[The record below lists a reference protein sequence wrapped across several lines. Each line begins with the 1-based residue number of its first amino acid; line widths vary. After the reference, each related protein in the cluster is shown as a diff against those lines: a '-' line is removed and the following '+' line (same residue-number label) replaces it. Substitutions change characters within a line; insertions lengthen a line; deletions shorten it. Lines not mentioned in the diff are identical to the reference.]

1 MEILS
6 SAGTILFKILD
17 KTMGLTIPHNGV
29 GMIRPI
35 RQRAISKPTSGL
47 LSTQSIRSSCQR
59 PRIWLSKS
67 FNKSTKEIVCRIST
81 QDVNQTKPEVWQWSE
96 SKDAVK
102 TYSVFVGI
110 LLCGL
115 IPEFQMSKVGDLVY
129 FVSLAVTTI
138 YIGAHRGLNSKERQ
152 TITLKQSI
160 LAPVMA
166 SFALFGSY
174 IIIKYFPD
182 FNFQTLLDVYFFL
195 LASFATIGAFT
206 GPARSV
212 AGKMNMQHT
221 FDIRI
226 PKLLGAV
233 DSEGNTIESLPL
245 FSSDIAV
252 SILGLTLATLDL
264 VSHHG
269 NFTVSNT
276 IACLIA
282 ADILQLIGIS
292 SFRVASI
299 LLVGM
304 LVYDVTW
311 VFASPAA
318 IGENVML
325 KVATS
330 TDVMNG
336 PTRLIFPKI
345 PGSMGEASSFP
356 FALLGLGDI
365 AIPGLLCCL
374 ALRYDAS
381 RSIDIGA
388 RGRAAAEA
396 ILDSISKLTGEE
408 SRDEVMNLTGTA
420 AEDAYDRI
428 ADMELENR
436 NRSQGETEEN
446 VSVMAVSDAV
456 LYNRVYFMSIMTAY
470 VFGLAVAF
478 AANEITG
485 LGQPALLYLVPS
497 CIGALVFT
505 SMSRREFDRLW
516 KFRDLNKSQE

>member
-1 MEILS
+1 MGSFVASALS
-6 SAGTILFKILD
+6 R
-17 KTMGLTIPHNGV
+17 MP
-29 GMIRPI
+29 P
-35 RQRAISKPTSGL
+35 RQRASSKPGL
-47 LSTQSIRSSCQR
+47 PSNLWIR
-59 PRIWLSKS
+59 PRGDRYILPMNRYTIQSPIKES
-67 FNKSTKEIVCRIST
+67 YRCRSTRQVEE
-81 QDVNQTKPEVWQWSE
+81 TKPEVWQWSE

-115 IPEFQMSKVGDLVY
+115 IPEFQASKIGDLVY

-152 TITLKQSI
+152 TISLKQGI

-166 SFALFGSY
+166 SLSLFSFY
-174 IIIKYFPD
+174 LIIKYFPD
-182 FNFQTLLDVYFFL
+182 LSLQTLLDVYFFL

-206 GPARSV
+206 GPLRSL
-212 AGKMNMQHT
+212 GEKTNMQYV
-221 FDIRI
+221 FDIKI
-226 PKLLGAV
+226 PKVLGAV
-233 DSEGNTIESLPL
+233 DSSGNSIESLPL
-245 FSSDIAV
+245 YSTDVLV
-252 SILGLTLATLDL
+252 SILGLTLATVDL
-264 VSHHG
+264 LSHHG

-292 SFRVASI
+292 SFRVAGI

-311 VFASPAA
+311 VFASPAT

-330 TDVMNG
+330 DVMTG

-396 ILDSISKLTGEE
+396 ILKSIASLTGEE
-408 SRDEVMNLTGTA
+408 SGDEVMNITGTA
-420 AEDAYDRI
+420 AEDAYDI
-428 ADMELENR
+428 VADRELENR
-436 NRSQGETEEN
+436 NRSQGKSASDETEY
-446 VSVMAVSDAV
+446 VLSVSDAV
-456 LYNRVYFMSIMTAY
+456 LYNRVYFISIMVAY
-470 VFGLAVAF
+470 VFGLVLAF

-497 CIGALVFT
+497 CMGALVFT
-505 SMSRREFDRLW
+505 SASRKEFDRLW
-516 KFRDLNKSQE
+516 RFRDLGKHRE

>member
-1 MEILS
+1 
-6 SAGTILFKILD
+6 
-17 KTMGLTIPHNGV
+17 MGLTIPKINGV
-29 GMIRPI
+29 TMISGK
-35 RQRAISKPTSGL
+35 QRVISCGL
-47 LSTQSIRSSCQR
+47 LSTHDIRPQCQR
-59 PRIWLSKS
+59 PVLGLQIPYKTPINTSIR
-67 FNKSTKEIVCRIST
+67 CRST
-81 QDVNQTKPEVWQWSE
+81 QEVKETAPVPSAEVWQWSE
-96 SKDAVK
+96 SRDAVK

-166 SFALFGSY
+166 SLALFGSY
-174 IIIKYFPD
+174 ILIKYFPD
-182 FNFQTLLDVYFFL
+182 FNLQTLLDVYFFL

-206 GPARSV
+206 GPLRSV
-212 AGKMNMQHT
+212 AEKMQLQHT
-221 FDIRI
+221 FDVKV
-226 PKLLGAV
+226 PKFLGAV
-233 DSEGNTIESLPL
+233 DSEEHPIESLPL
-245 FSSDIAV
+245 YSSDVVV
-252 SILGLTLATLDL
+252 SALGLTLAVVDL
-264 VSHHG
+264 LSHHG

-292 SFRVASI
+292 SFRVAGI

-396 ILDSISKLTGEE
+396 ILESISRLTGEE

-436 NRSQGETEEN
+436 NRSQGEGRTEETGY
-446 VSVMAVSDAV
+446 VMTISDAV
-456 LYNRVYFMSIMTAY
+456 LYNRVYFMSIMVAY
-470 VFGLAVAF
+470 VLGLVAAF

-497 CIGALVFT
+497 CMGALIFT
-505 SMSRREFDRLW
+505 SMSRKEFDRLW
-516 KFRDLNKSQE
+516 RFRDLSKKQE

>member
-1 MEILS
+1 
-6 SAGTILFKILD
+6 
-17 KTMGLTIPHNGV
+17 MGLLIRNTTGV
-29 GMIRPI
+29 ARIAV
-35 RQRAISKPTSGL
+35 RQRSISCGL
-47 LSTQSIRSSCQR
+47 LSTHNVR
-59 PRIWLSKS
+59 PRRKDPCSPFLGLRTSLHTSSK
-67 FNKSTKEIVCRIST
+67 EYIRCRST
-81 QDVNQTKPEVWQWSE
+81 QEVKETTPVSPAEVWQWSE
-96 SKDAVK
+96 SRDAVQ

-115 IPEFQMSKVGDLVY
+115 IPEFQMSKVGDLIY

-138 YIGAHRGLNSKERQ
+138 YIGAHRGLNFKERQ

-166 SFALFGSY
+166 SLALFGSY
-174 IIIKYFPD
+174 LIIKYFPD
-182 FNFQTLLDVYFFL
+182 FNLQTLLDVYFFI

-206 GPARSV
+206 GPLRSV
-212 AGKMNMQHT
+212 ADSMQMQHT
-221 FDIRI
+221 FDIKI
-226 PKLLGAV
+226 PKFLGAV
-233 DSEGNTIESLPL
+233 DSEEKPIDSLPL
-245 FSSDIAV
+245 YSSDIVV
-252 SILGLTLATLDL
+252 SILGLTLATVDL
-264 VSHHG
+264 LSHHG

-292 SFRVASI
+292 SFRVAGI

-304 LVYDVTW
+304 LVYDVAW

-381 RSIDIGA
+381 RSIDIGM

-396 ILDSISKLTGEE
+396 ILESISKLTGDE

-420 AEDAYDRI
+420 AENAYDRI

-436 NRSQGETEEN
+436 NRSQGKSETEETDY
-446 VSVMAVSDAV
+446 VMAVSDAV
-456 LYNRVYFMSIMTAY
+456 LYNRVYFVSIMTAY
-470 VFGLAVAF
+470 IFGLTVAF

-497 CIGALVFT
+497 CMGALVFT
-505 SMSRREFDRLW
+505 SMSRKEFDRLW
-516 KFRDLNKSQE
+516 RFRDLSKKQE